1 MSGYHVS
8 LFFHVNPLFC
18 PAMSISRDDSEHDHE
33 GLDYEAEAD
42 KGQQGEA
49 YDGYGHVYKDLDVD
63 GAPVGDVLIDDP
75 SVASV
80 EKEPA
85 LTVEQA
91 AAIPESDLS
100 MILCTAH
107 IITSELLMVHMRL
120 AYALTASNKSWTK
133 GKSLM
138 TTYPVV
144 ITS

>member
-1 MSGYHVS
+1 MFLYFLMLT
-8 LFFHVNPLFC
+8 LFFCL
-18 PAMSISRDDSEHDHE
+18 AMSISRDDSKHDHE
-33 GLDYEAEAD
+33 GLDYEAKAD

-75 SVASV
+75 SVASA

-100 MILCTAH
+100 SILCTVH
-107 IITSELLMVHMRL
+107 IITPELLMVHMRL
-120 AYALTASNKSWTK
+120 A
-133 GKSLM
+133 
-138 TTYPVV
+138 
-144 ITS
+144 

>member
-1 MSGYHVS
+1 MFLNFLMLT
-8 LFFHVNPLFC
+8 LFFCL
-18 PAMSISRDDSEHDHE
+18 AMSISRDDSKHDHE
-33 GLDYEAEAD
+33 GLDYEAKAD

-49 YDGYGHVYKDLDVD
+49 YDGYGVVYEDVDVD

-100 MILCTAH
+100 ST
-107 IITSELLMVHMRL
+107 L
-120 AYALTASNKSWTK
+120 ALHS
-133 GKSLM
+133 
-138 TTYPVV
+138 
-144 ITS
+144 

>member
-1 MSGYHVS
+1 MAMVMSMKMWV
-8 LFFHVNPLFC
+8 
-18 PAMSISRDDSEHDHE
+18 
-33 GLDYEAEAD
+33 
-42 KGQQGEA
+42 
-49 YDGYGHVYKDLDVD
+49 DVD